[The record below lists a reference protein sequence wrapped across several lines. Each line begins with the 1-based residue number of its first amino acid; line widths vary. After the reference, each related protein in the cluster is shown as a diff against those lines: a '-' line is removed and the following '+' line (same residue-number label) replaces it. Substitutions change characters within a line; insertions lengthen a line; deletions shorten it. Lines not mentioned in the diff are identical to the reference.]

1 MAVANGKNIYT
12 INVKIA
18 DTISHGF
25 TFIENVITLRCV
37 FDTYKII
44 WSHQL
49 SR

>member
-25 TFIENVITLRCV
+25 NFIESVITLRCV
-37 FDTYKII
+37 FDTYEII